1 MLTEA
6 CGSDNYVAET
16 TDNYDFK
23 VGDIFTAKSGVV
35 SYEMQLTEIDDDET
49 KRTLYF
55 KPVSDMSAVAEQETL
70 TIQIEKSVMKDV
82 VYVDSAAINTVDDK
96 SFVYVLDENGYR
108 DAVFV
113 ETGDVV
119 DSYTIITA
127 GLNGGE
133 QVTVN

>member
-1 MLTEA
+1 
-6 CGSDNYVAET
+6 
-16 TDNYDFK
+16 
-23 VGDIFTAKSGVV
+23 
-35 SYEMQLTEIDDDET
+35 
-49 KRTLYF
+49 
-55 KPVSDMSAVAEQETL
+55 MSAVAEQETL

>member
-1 MLTEA
+1 
-6 CGSDNYVAET
+6 
-16 TDNYDFK
+16 
-23 VGDIFTAKSGVV
+23 
-35 SYEMQLTEIDDDET
+35 
-49 KRTLYF
+49 
-55 KPVSDMSAVAEQETL
+55 
-70 TIQIEKSVMKDV
+70 MKDV

-96 SFVYVLDENGYR
+96 CFVYVLDENGYR